1 MKSILIFLFLL
12 TSSFVF
18 SQQEVKLCTDAK
30 TVFIY
35 TTQSNQSG
43 NYWWELDGIPYQGS
57 TIKVDW
63 NDYSIG
69 QHFIEVF
76 FVSDSGCNSEPVSI
90 IVDVL
95 ECPLPYVWIPN
106 SFTPNSDNDND
117 TWFPIVK
124 NISFLEVRIFNRWGE
139 EIFFSN
145 DVNSSWNGYYSNQL
159 CQNGVYVYLVNWK
172 TIEGRSYAKTGHIVL
187 IR

>member
-1 MKSILIFLFLL
+1 MLFWIYFHNLL
-12 TSSFVF
+12 LVLRVYLSM
-18 SQQEVKLCTDAK
+18 SQYPKALYPD
-30 TVFIY
+30 
-35 TTQSNQSG
+35 
-43 NYWWELDGIPYQGS
+43 
-57 TIKVDW
+57 
-63 NDYSIG
+63 
-69 QHFIEVF
+69 
-76 FVSDSGCNSEPVSI
+76 
-90 IVDVL
+90 
-95 ECPLPYVWIPN
+95 PYVWIPN

-145 DVNSSWNGYYSNQL
+145 DVNSTWNGYYSNQL